1 MNFNRFLML
10 FLFNFSVLL
19 GSDTTA
25 LGHYQKAHEY
35 YLSKRYYDAI
45 DELVEAIKINPN
57 YYEAYKF
64 IASIYYSLKI
74 YTQAQFFIEKA
85 YKMSNEDIEYKILYA
100 NILLKIIKLIKQKK
114 SILRF

>member
-45 DELVEAIKINPN
+45 DELVEAIKLIPIIMKLINLLHQ
-57 YYEAYKF
+57 F
-64 IASIYYSLKI
+64 I
-74 YTQAQFFIEKA
+74 
-85 YKMSNEDIEYKILYA
+85 
-100 NILLKIIKLIKQKK
+100 ILLRYILKHNFYRK
-114 SILRF
+114 SL